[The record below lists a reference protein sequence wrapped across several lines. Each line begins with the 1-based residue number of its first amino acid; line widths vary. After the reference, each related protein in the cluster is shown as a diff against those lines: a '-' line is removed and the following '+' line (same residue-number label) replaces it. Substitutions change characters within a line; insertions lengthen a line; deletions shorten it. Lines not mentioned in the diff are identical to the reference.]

1 MQTLEHTI
9 SADGKAFFDRIEDY
23 LTGDDLASVRT
34 AFYLAEKE
42 HGPQRR
48 KSGELFFT
56 HPLSVAHY
64 IAEYQLD
71 APALIAALLHDVAE
85 DTKVTIPEI
94 EYQFGEEVARL
105 VDGVTKL
112 KNVTLGVSKNKKLT
126 PKEIEDATLEKLL
139 RVMTDDP
146 RAVLIKLFD
155 RLHNMRTIKS
165 TRYDRQVYKARE
177 TLSVY
182 APLANRLGIWKIK
195 NELQARALEVIDP
208 QAYYTIEAERE
219 KLKREHEEASH
230 LISGQIFECLLQAN
244 LDVRNVLLDP
254 ENVYTVY
261 QDLLQNSTP
270 FEQVNRTMRL
280 VVLLDDWPSCYQ
292 ALGHLHQLWK
302 PVPGTFDDY
311 IAVPRDNLYRSLHTT
326 VVHNNGQ
333 RLKIRLRT
341 VAMNQVSEIGILAR
355 WLYKGTP
362 LWSQGVAQRVDA
374 FFDNITDNINLE
386 PQNPTLSVRSVVEDL
401 LQKQIRV
408 YTPRGDAIDLR
419 AGATAID
426 FAYAIHTGLGHQC
439 VSAYVNDVIY
449 PLNRQLPDGAHVKIL
464 KRLRA
469 KPQRA
474 WLDED
479 LGYIRTN
486 YARTHARRWFRR
498 LKQGEAI
505 AQGRDLLQKELDM
518 LGYPTMSH
526 EHIAEMFD
534 FRLTSQ
540 LYYAIGRADLL
551 PTTIAVHILD
561 EKWGDKPARELDN
574 MVERAD
580 GEKFIITQADG
591 RHIRLCG
598 TCRPT
603 PPDNIYGFL
612 RKDGGVTVHKEDCH
626 SLRPHKFTQRVLKLD
641 WGAAEKRQ
649 ARLVNLFIRVYDRP
663 GLLFEM
669 TQLMKSEKINIAH
682 IHTPP
687 SGKQGEVTIN
697 LTLEVFYPRQLVRI
711 LHQIHALANVSAVRS
726 FSQAPPGQ
734 HELPADSLYRPE

>member
-1 MQTLEHTI
+1 M
-9 SADGKAFFDRIEDY
+9 
-23 LTGDDLASVRT
+23 VR
-34 AFYLAEKE
+34 
-42 HGPQRR
+42 
-48 KSGELFFT
+48 SGGNQESCSSPI
-56 HPLSVAHY
+56 PLSVAHY

-449 PLNRQLPDGAHVKIL
+449 PLESAAAGRGAC
-464 KRLRA
+464 
-469 KPQRA
+469 
-474 WLDED
+474 ENFE
-479 LGYIRTN
+479 T
-486 YARTHARRWFRR
+486 
-498 LKQGEAI
+498 
-505 AQGRDLLQKELDM
+505 
-518 LGYPTMSH
+518 
-526 EHIAEMFD
+526 
-534 FRLTSQ
+534 
-540 LYYAIGRADLL
+540 
-551 PTTIAVHILD
+551 
-561 EKWGDKPARELDN
+561 
-574 MVERAD
+574 
-580 GEKFIITQADG
+580 
-591 RHIRLCG
+591 
-598 TCRPT
+598 
-603 PPDNIYGFL
+603 
-612 RKDGGVTVHKEDCH
+612 
-626 SLRPHKFTQRVLKLD
+626 
-641 WGAAEKRQ
+641 AARQ
-649 ARLVNLFIRVYDRP
+649 AAARLA
-663 GLLFEM
+663 G
-669 TQLMKSEKINIAH
+669 
-682 IHTPP
+682 
-687 SGKQGEVTIN
+687 
-697 LTLEVFYPRQLVRI
+697 
-711 LHQIHALANVSAVRS
+711 
-726 FSQAPPGQ
+726 
-734 HELPADSLYRPE
+734 